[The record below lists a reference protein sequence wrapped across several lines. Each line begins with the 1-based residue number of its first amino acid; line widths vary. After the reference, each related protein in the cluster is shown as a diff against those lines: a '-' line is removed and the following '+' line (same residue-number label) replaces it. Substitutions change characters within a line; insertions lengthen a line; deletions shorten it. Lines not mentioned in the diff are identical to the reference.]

1 MNERLID
8 LEIRLTHQ
16 EAAIE
21 ALSDVVTWQQKAI
34 ERLEAQLAA
43 LLEQLRAQAQPG
55 VIPVSEEKPPPHY

>member
-21 ALSDVVTWQQKAI
+21 ALSDEIARQQKTI

-43 LLEQLRAQAQPG
+43 LREQLRTQAPG
-55 VIPVSEEKPPPHY
+55 VIPAAEEKPPPHY